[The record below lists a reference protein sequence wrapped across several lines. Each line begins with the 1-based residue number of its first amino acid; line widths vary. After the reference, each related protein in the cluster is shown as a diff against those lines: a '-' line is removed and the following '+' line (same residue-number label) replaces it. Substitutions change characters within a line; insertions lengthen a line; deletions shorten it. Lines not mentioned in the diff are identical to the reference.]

1 MSRPGAAIPILPQF
15 EKDDGW
21 LLVASSEV
29 TDVMA
34 GELAGAPVHAVELP
48 AAAMMTQLLASAEEP
63 AGV

>member
-21 LLVASSEV
+21 LVVASSEV
-29 TDVMA
+29 PDVM
-34 GELAGAPVHAVELP
+34 AGAPVHAVELP
-48 AAAMMTQLLASAEEP
+48 AAEMMTQLLASAEEP